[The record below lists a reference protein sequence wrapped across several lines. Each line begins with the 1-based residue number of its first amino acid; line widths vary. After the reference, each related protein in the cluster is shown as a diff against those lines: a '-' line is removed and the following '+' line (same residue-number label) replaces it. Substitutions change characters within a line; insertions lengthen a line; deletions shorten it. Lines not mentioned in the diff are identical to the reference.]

1 MTDGVQLA
9 PAATGAVDD
18 GAFAA
23 FAALVLA
30 DETLQARLGAFENPD
45 EYIADVCR
53 LAAAH
58 GIALDAARVHAATR
72 PDPIGISAFL
82 PSPVTL
88 DRWPGPGWLPVRT
101 VYAEAQPAFDWAW
114 FGSAPLDAPFYEDSI
129 RRYAARPFSRM
140 FRTRTTLDAIVRG
153 AVRGAEPACEP
164 AGFIHHMSRCGSTL
178 AAQTFAALP
187 GTIVLSEAEPF
198 DAVVRWAI
206 DLGESGESGAPQAA
220 QIAALRAIAAA
231 LGRDRTGATTRVIFK
246 LDSWHVLALPLL
258 RAAFPDT
265 PWVYLYR
272 DPLEI
277 LVSQQRMRGI
287 HTVAGLLPT
296 AALDIP
302 GAAGMDGDDYAA
314 SVLART
320 GQAVLDHWHV
330 GGGLLVDYTE
340 LPRAIVAAIAPHFG
354 IVPDAADRAAMT
366 AVAMRD
372 AKEPGRP
379 FTPDSAEKRRAASPA
394 IRRAARDIAA
404 PVHARLD
411 TLRRS
416 PT

>member
-1 MTDGVQLA
+1 MTDGLQDQRDPA
-9 PAATGAVDD
+9 PTD
-18 GAFAA
+18 A
-23 FAALVLA
+23 FAALAAVVLA
-30 DETLQARLGAFENPD
+30 DEALQVRLGGHEHPD

-58 GIALDAARVHAATR
+58 GTALDAARVHAATR

-88 DRWPGPGWLPVRT
+88 DRWPGPGWLPART
-101 VYAEAQPAFDWAW
+101 VYAEAQPAFDWTW

-140 FRTRTTLDAIVRG
+140 FRTRTTLDAIIRG
-153 AVRGAEPACEP
+153 AVRGAESTPAP

-206 DLGESGESGAPQAA
+206 ESGAPQED

-231 LGRDRTGATTRVIFK
+231 LGRDRSGNTRRVIFK

-302 GAAGMDGDDYAA
+302 GAAGMDGTDYAA

-330 GGGLLVDYTE
+330 GGGLLVDYAQ
-340 LPRAIVAAIAPHFG
+340 LPAAIVSAIAPHFG
-354 IVPDAADRAAMT
+354 IVPDAADRVAMT

-379 FTPDSAEKRRAASPA
+379 FTPDSAEKRQAASPA
-394 IRRAARDIAA
+394 VRRAARDIAA

-411 TLRRS
+411 TLRRLNDPS
-416 PT
+416 Q

>member
-1 MTDGVQLA
+1 MTDGLQDQRTPA
-9 PAATGAVDD
+9 PTD
-18 GAFAA
+18 A
-23 FAALVLA
+23 FAALAAVVLA
-30 DETLQARLGAFENPD
+30 DEALQVRLGGHEHPD
-45 EYIADVCR
+45 AYIADVCR

-88 DRWPGPGWLPVRT
+88 DRWPGPGWLPART
-101 VYAEAQPAFDWAW
+101 VHAQAQPAFDWAW

-153 AVRGAEPACEP
+153 AVRGAESTPAP

-206 DLGESGESGAPQAA
+206 ESGAPLED

-231 LGRDRTGATTRVIFK
+231 LGRDRSGTTQRVIFK

-287 HTVAGLLPT
+287 HTVAGLLPI

-302 GAAGMDGDDYAA
+302 GAAGMDGTDYAA

-330 GGGLLVDYTE
+330 GGGLLVDYAA
-340 LPRAIVAAIAPHFG
+340 LPAAIVAAIAPHFG
-354 IVPDAADRAAMT
+354 IVPDAADRVAMA
-366 AVAMRD
+366 AVATRD

-379 FTPDSAEKRRAASPA
+379 FTPDSAEKRQAASPA
-394 IRRAARDIAA
+394 VCRAARDIAA

-411 TLRRS
+411 TLRRLND
-416 PT
+416 PPQ

>member
-1 MTDGVQLA
+1 MTDGLQYQFA
-9 PAATGAVDD
+9 PASTDD
-18 GAFAA
+18 PFAA
-23 FAALVLA
+23 FTALVLA
-30 DETLQARLGAFENPD
+30 DEALQARLGSHENPD
-45 EYIADVCR
+45 DYIADVCR
-53 LAAAH
+53 LAAAN
-58 GIALDAARVHAATR
+58 GIALDAAAIHAATR

-88 DRWPGPGWLPVRT
+88 DRWPGPGWLPART
-101 VYAEAQPAFDWAW
+101 VHAEAQPAFDWAW
-114 FGSAPLDAPFYEDSI
+114 FGRAPLDAPFYEDSI

-153 AVRGAEPACEP
+153 AVRGAESAPEP

-206 DLGESGESGAPQAA
+206 ESGAPQEA

-231 LGRDRTGATTRVIFK
+231 LGRDRSGTTQRVIFK
-246 LDSWHVLALPLL
+246 FDSWHVLALPLL
-258 RAAFPDT
+258 RAAFPAT

-277 LVSQQRMRGI
+277 LVSQQRRRGI

-330 GGGLLVDYTE
+330 GGGLLVDYAA
-340 LPRAIVAAIAPHFG
+340 LPGAIVSEIAPHFG
-354 IVPDAADRAAMT
+354 IVPDAAGRAAMI
-366 AVAMRD
+366 AVARRD
-372 AKEPGRP
+372 AKEPDRP
-379 FTPDSAEKRRAASPA
+379 FTPDSAEKQQAASPA

-411 TLRRS
+411 ALRRS
-416 PT
+416 SRSSLSTI